1 MDGLQAAGSAP
12 DVQTRPR
19 INVTTHLYC
28 GAVKPPW
35 AVPVNGARGGTARR
49 TVCRSTG
56 GGSCGAS
63 GAVRRVAG
71 TSGLN
76 PTMTRG
82 ASGQLRGVD
91 IGGAAVTDGE
101 KL

>member
-1 MDGLQAAGSAP
+1 MGSYCCIRESLIYFSYIRLIAWWC
-12 DVQTRPR
+12 VQIHR
-19 INVTTHLYC
+19 
-28 GAVKPPW
+28 
-35 AVPVNGARGGTARR
+35 
-49 TVCRSTG
+49 

-63 GAVRRVAG
+63 GAVRRAAG